1 MSDGIRMPYMCI
13 HIQHTYTHTHTRAQ
27 HARTTHT
34 ETYEKIS
41 LTVILRTSLQQ
52 RRVLGAGVE
61 RER

>member
-27 HARTTHT
+27 HTHT

-41 LTVILRTSLQQ
+41 LTVILRTSQKQ
-52 RRVLGAGVE
+52 RRVLRAGVE